1 MRRPRSLGVTPLAR
15 TLRSLA
21 ALAAAALALAPRV
34 ACAAA
39 DSGPATPSTEYR
51 LSIEALP
58 ESLRAPIGLGTGLGA
73 GLADSARRWSGPDL
87 ESAALRLRDFLA
99 SRGDVAATVRLALTR
114 GEGSAPGRA
123 RIEVTRIGAPEIAAA
138 AAPAE
143 AVLHATTPIPAA
155 LADSAAAAYRGAS
168 RGRGS
173 VDGIAAG
180 LSAARDALIDAG
192 YYAAEIALDSLQV
205 GSGAPRAHLRVAAGP
220 PAIFEAM
227 ELPGA
232 TATRPTAAARVA
244 GLDRGA
250 RLTPAILA
258 DTRERLVSSGLFEQV
273 GDPRL
278 TPGSLPGGAKV
289 VVPVVE
295 ERSSRFEGAI
305 GIAREGG
312 VTGLI
317 DLALG
322 NIAGSGRSA
331 GLRWFGPGDG
341 RSEYAARYRE
351 PALFG
356 SRADAALSL
365 EAQVADSLFTQTR
378 WSAEVGFAPAG
389 ATRASLA
396 IRKSGSTYSGLAR
409 GSSST
414 WSLAARGSVDRLRPL
429 QNPTRGFRA
438 ALTAEAGRRS
448 DQIPGIGTGSERRGL
463 FRGHASAEGVVA
475 LSPRRVL
482 AASARAT
489 GAFLPGGDFP
499 AEELAFVG
507 GSEGLRGHRDRAFG
521 GSRVAA
527 LSLEQRWITDD
538 RGGRLYL
545 FADAARHDLA
555 GALAAGSVAL
565 PPSLESGGA
574 APSLARTVLSPG
586 WEFGYGAGLRTRMA
600 SGLVG
605 LELGFAPGEPL
616 RRATIHVKYAST
628 W

>member
-1 MRRPRSLGVTPLAR
+1 MRRLRPHAPLGG
-15 TLRSLA
+15 TLLCLA
-21 ALAAAALALAPRV
+21 ALAAAAIAATPR
-34 ACAAA
+34 AARA
-39 DSGPATPSTEYR
+39 ASDSGPATPSAEYR

-58 ESLRAPIGLGTGLGA
+58 ESLRAAIGLGA

-99 SRGDVAATVRLALTR
+99 SRGAIGATVRLALAR

-123 RIEVTRIGAPEIAAA
+123 RIEVARGGAMESATP

-143 AVLHATTPIPAA
+143 PVVHATTPLPPG
-155 LADSAAAAYRGAS
+155 LADSAAAAYRDAS
-168 RGRGS
+168 RGRSS
-173 VDGIAAG
+173 VDDIAAG
-180 LSAARDALIDAG
+180 LSAARDALIEAG
-192 YYAAEIALDSLQV
+192 YYAAEIALDSLDAGAT
-205 GSGAPRAHLRVAAGP
+205 GSGVPRAHLRVAAGL
-220 PAIFEAM
+220 PATFEAM
-227 ELPGA
+227 ELPGS

-250 RLTPAILA
+250 RLTPAVLA

-278 TPGSLPGGAKV
+278 LPGSLPGGARV
-289 VVPVVE
+289 VIPVVE
-295 ERSSRFEGAI
+295 ERSSRFEGAL

-312 VTGLI
+312 VTGLL

-341 RSEYAARYRE
+341 RAEYAARYRE

-356 SRADAALSL
+356 SRADAALAL

-396 IRKSGSTYSGLAR
+396 IQKSGSTYSGLAR
-409 GSSST
+409 GSSTT

-448 DQIPGIGTGSERRGL
+448 DQIPGFTSERRGL
-463 FRGHASAEGVVA
+463 FRGHAAAEGVLA
-475 LSPRRVL
+475 LAPRRVL

-499 AEELAFVG
+499 AEEVAFVG

-521 GSRVAA
+521 GNRVAA
-527 LSLEQRWITDD
+527 LSLEHRWITDD

-555 GALAAGSVAL
+555 RALAAGSAAL
-565 PPSLESGGA
+565 PPALASGGTT
-574 APSLARTVLSPG
+574 PSLARTVLSPG

-616 RRATIHVKYAST
+616 RRATLHVKYAST